1 MEKIEDMSIPMA
13 ANTRDACNIEP
24 EDVPVIPV
32 PIKFQER
39 PETITPNPVPIEPPK
54 PVEVQKLPEEKK
66 PAFKARGEEI
76 AATVKTMVDTGK
88 VRVKK
93 ILDLIREWL
102 SMIPGVNK
110 FFLEQE
116 AKIKTDKVMDY
127 VEEQR
132 QVSAEQI

>member
-1 MEKIEDMSIPMA
+1 MVVEEKKEVPTAPPAPKEPFLQDVENILA
-13 ANTRDACNIEP
+13 ADLADIY
-24 EDVPVIPV
+24 I
-32 PIKFQER
+32 
-39 PETITPNPVPIEPPK
+39 
-54 PVEVQKLPEEKK
+54 KLPEEKK